1 MAFNM
6 MDLLNNNSRATQDKV
21 ESISKFKTIQINIDD
36 LVPSRNNFY
45 SIEEGGIKE
54 LKDSIELLGL
64 QQNLVV
70 NKLENGKYEIIAG
83 HRRYMAM
90 KMLYEEGNQN
100 FKSIPCKVEEDD
112 NIKNELRLIITNST
126 TRELSDW
133 EKIHQASKLK
143 ELLIEY
149 KKREKIPGRVRD
161 IVANILNVSAT
172 QIARMESISK
182 NLIEEFKE
190 ELKEDKVNF
199 SSAYEISK
207 LDKEKQKEIYED
219 NKENNSNITIKGIKK
234 KAEAEEEKEEIEVLE
249 GQVTLEEALDISKE
263 DLKVNNEDEIIIKDD
278 KCNVVTT
285 VKVNKETGEIVEEKT
300 ISKFRNRIFIELENA
315 NLSDRVRYETLDL
328 VQEYDELTSKYK
340 NNDLYIDFI
349 SNSVNE
355 GDIKIILN
363 SEGIEIKAVDHFDLI
378 EIYNKVILIA
388 H

>member
-21 ESISKFKTIQINIDD
+21 ENISKFKTIQINIDD
-36 LVPSRNNFY
+36 LIPSRNNFY

-100 FKSIPCKVEEDD
+100 FKSIPCKIEEDD

-126 TRELSDW
+126 IRELSDW

-207 LDKEKQKEIYED
+207 LDEEKQKEIYED
-219 NKENNSNITIKGIKK
+219 HKDNNNNITIKDIKK
-234 KAEAEEEKEEIEVLE
+234 KAEAEDEKEEIEVLE
-249 GQVTLEEALDISKE
+249 GQVTVEEALDISKE

-300 ISKFRNRIFIELENA
+300 VSKFRNRIFIELENA

-328 VQEYDELTSKYK
+328 VQEYDELTTKYK
-340 NNDLYIDFI
+340 NNDLYIEFI

-355 GDIKIILN
+355 GDIQIILN

>member
-6 MDLLNNNSRATQDKV
+6 MDLLNNNSRATEDKV
-21 ESISKFKTIQINIDD
+21 ESISKFRTIQINIDD
-36 LVPSRNNFY
+36 LIPSRNNFY

-70 NKLENGKYEIIAG
+70 NKLDNGKYEIIAG

-126 TRELSDW
+126 TRELTDW

-207 LDKEKQKEIYED
+207 LDEEKQKEIYED
-219 NKENNSNITIKGIKK
+219 HKDNNSNITIKDIKK
-234 KAEAEEEKEEIEVLE
+234 KAEAEDEKEKIEVLE
-249 GQVTLEEALDISKE
+249 GQVTVEEALDISKE

-278 KCNVVTT
+278 KCNVLTT
-285 VKVNKETGEIVEEKT
+285 VKVNKETGEILEEKT
-300 ISKFRNRIFIELENA
+300 VSKFRNRIFIELENA

-328 VQEYDELTSKYK
+328 VQGYDELTSKYK

-355 GDIKIILN
+355 GDIQIILN
-363 SEGIEIKAVDHFDLI
+363 SEGIEIKAVDHFDSI

>member
-126 TRELSDW
+126 TRELTDW

-199 SSAYEISK
+199 SSAYELSK
-207 LDKEKQKEIYED
+207 LDEEKQKEIYED

-249 GQVTLEEALDISKE
+249 GQVTVEEALDISKE
-263 DLKVNNEDEIIIKDD
+263 DLKVNNEDKIIIKDD

-300 ISKFRNRIFIELENA
+300 VSKFRNRIFIELENA

-340 NNDLYIDFI
+340 NDDLYIDFI

-355 GDIKIILN
+355 GDIQIILN

-378 EIYNKVILIA
+378 GIYNKVILIA